1 MTNRDIEVI
10 LINANLLTSEHKL
23 PFKVVRRFD
32 NLKKQWS
39 SILEKIA
46 EIGKLGKEKEAS
58 EEEISK
64 EIEDYLEETANVN
77 ETIPLDFFD
86 EIPDT
91 MIHYGNKGEGDKQ
104 EKLWAS
110 SHAIIRLFQDK
121 GFAV

>member
-1 MTNRDIEVI
+1 MTNKEIEII
-10 LINANLLTSEHKL
+10 LINANLLTSAHKL
-23 PFKVVRRFD
+23 PFKIVRRFD

-39 SILEKIA
+39 SILEKMA
-46 EIGKLGKEKEAS
+46 DIGKLGKEKEAS
-58 EEEISK
+58 EEEITK
-64 EIEDYLEETANVN
+64 EIEDYLSETAISF
-77 ETIPLDFFD
+77 EAIPVEFFD

-91 MIHYGNKGEGDKQ
+91 MIHYGNKGEDDKQ